1 LGQTWHTLAANKG
14 SSLAKPSWDAELR
27 LKKESGLAMK
37 PMLTVVADDNMPG
50 VEVCLAHLQGSHDVR
65 VQRVP
70 GRHMQSSNLIGCDW
84 LLLRS
89 ITKVHADLLAKHQPS
104 FIGTATIGT
113 DHLDLDL
120 IQQHQIAWSAAPGC
134 NALAVA
140 QWLACV
146 LAHILSQQ
154 TKPLNQLRLGVV
166 GLGNVGKAVAN
177 VGQAL
182 GLQVSAHDPFLTT
195 GPVPLLSLAELLSQ
209 SDVVTLHTPLTRSG
223 PYPTEDLINA
233 QALSQMLPSA
243 WLINAGRG
251 EVINQAALIDALRQQ
266 RIQGAVLD
274 VWPNEPDISVELL
287 KRVTL
292 GSPHIAG
299 HSLEGKWRGT
309 WMIVAEACR
318 AANLPLPPPLSQ
330 LMPNHGC
337 LQLCLAP
344 PSSAQSDIQRLA
356 ALLGQCV
363 DIVGDDQRL
372 RQDPTTFDLQRKSYP
387 VRREF
392 MAHDLLIEND
402 DSLRQVLGDLG
413 FRC

>member
-1 LGQTWHTLAANKG
+1 
-14 SSLAKPSWDAELR
+14 
-27 LKKESGLAMK
+27 MK
-37 PMLTVVADDNMPG
+37 PVLTVVADDNMLG
-50 VEVCLAHLQGSHDVR
+50 VEACLAHLQAGHDVR
-65 VQRVP
+65 VQRVA
-70 GRHMQSSNLIGCDW
+70 GRHMQPSSLIGCDW

-89 ITKVHADLLAKHQPS
+89 ITKVNADLLAKHQPS

-120 IQQHQIAWSAAPGC
+120 IQQHQISWSAAPGC

-154 TKPLNQLRLGVV
+154 SKPLSQLRLGIV

-182 GLQVSAHDPFLTT
+182 GLQVSAHDPFLTA
-195 GPVPLLSLAELLSQ
+195 GPVPLLSLSELLSQ
-209 SDVVTLHTPLTRSG
+209 SDVVTVHTPLTRSG
-223 PYPTEDLINA
+223 PHPTEDLINT
-233 QALSQMLPSA
+233 QALSQMLPTA

-251 EVINQAALIDALRQQ
+251 EVINQTALIDALRLQ

-274 VWPNEPDISVELL
+274 VWPNEPDISAELL
-287 KRVTL
+287 ALVSF

-309 WMIVAEACR
+309 WMIVAEACK
-318 AANLPLPPPLSQ
+318 NSGLPPPPPLSQ

-337 LQLCLAP
+337 MQLTLAP
-344 PSSAQSDIQRLA
+344 PSAVQSDTQRLA
-356 ALLGQCV
+356 AMLHQCV

-372 RQDPTTFDLQRKSYP
+372 RQDPTTF
-387 VRREF
+387 
-392 MAHDLLIEND
+392 
-402 DSLRQVLGDLG
+402 
-413 FRC
+413 